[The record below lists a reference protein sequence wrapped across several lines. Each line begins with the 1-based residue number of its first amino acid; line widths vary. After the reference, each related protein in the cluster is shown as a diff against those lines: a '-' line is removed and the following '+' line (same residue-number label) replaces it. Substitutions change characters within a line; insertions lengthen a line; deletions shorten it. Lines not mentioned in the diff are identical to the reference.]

1 MDNNFFIS
9 SPPGF
14 WKENECNN
22 ISCWKHIDSMNI
34 SVNSSKWTF
43 FVSDDFSFN
52 SCNKFKE
59 FFQKFVK
66 GELDS
71 FSTDFIKEFFS
82 TIDDNMSTFSMAFSK
97 RDIIWSIFS
106 DDIFDE
112 GKRKEF
118 NEGEIKVAFLSDDIL
133 KSDIFNKVFF

>member
-1 MDNNFFIS
+1 
-9 SPPGF
+9 
-14 WKENECNN
+14 
-22 ISCWKHIDSMNI
+22 
-34 SVNSSKWTF
+34 
-43 FVSDDFSFN
+43 
-52 SCNKFKE
+52 
-59 FFQKFVK
+59 
-66 GELDS
+66 
-71 FSTDFIKEFFS
+71 
-82 TIDDNMSTFSMAFSK
+82 MAYSK